1 MEKFDIEI
9 KSNFKDNIIIDYGII
24 EGNNLII
31 FIKSGQNGS
40 LYGYQ
45 NKYIRMAKRLN
56 KKYGCSVICSS
67 NPFDGE
73 NPLDDAMKVIE
84 DYASRFDDYK
94 IYYLGYSNGALIGAW
109 FGTKYPKIK
118 RMVLVNPPL
127 MFNYYKTK
135 EGTLSFKGKS
145 INYVFGEYDQSIKYV
160 ELLKSLE
167 NDKIKVFIEKGQ
179 DHHFSKSDEEFQRI
193 PEKYFSL

>member
-84 DYASRFDDYK
+84 DYA
-94 IYYLGYSNGALIGAW
+94 
-109 FGTKYPKIK
+109 K
-118 RMVLVNPPL
+118 RE
-127 MFNYYKTK
+127 K
-135 EGTLSFKGKS
+135 EIS
-145 INYVFGEYDQSIKYV
+145 
-160 ELLKSLE
+160 
-167 NDKIKVFIEKGQ
+167 
-179 DHHFSKSDEEFQRI
+179 
-193 PEKYFSL
+193 